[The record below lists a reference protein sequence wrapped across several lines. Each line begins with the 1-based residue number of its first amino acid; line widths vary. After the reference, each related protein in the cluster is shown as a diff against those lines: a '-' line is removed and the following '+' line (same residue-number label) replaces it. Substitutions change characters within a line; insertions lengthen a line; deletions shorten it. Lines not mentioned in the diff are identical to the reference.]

1 MVGKFDEFVA
11 VSTVGHQFP
20 DKAIDLID
28 GACATAA
35 KKMMQIDKQG
45 QQFSIALTSSAVKEA
60 IVGPDQVA
68 QVGILFLIIFV
79 SIVQSM

>member
-11 VSTVGHQFP
+11 ASTVGRQFP

-28 GACATAA
+28 EACATAA
-35 KKMMQIDKQG
+35 KKMMQIDKQE
-45 QQFSIALTSSAVKEA
+45 QQFSIALTSSAMKEA
-60 IVGPDQVA
+60 IVGTDQVA